1 MCGIIGIVDNIV
13 ISKERFIN
21 LLKKIQH
28 RGQESYGF
36 SYIRNVSCDQY
47 SIITEKFNGKIN
59 NSEVT
64 DFYSKMII
72 GHCRYSTSGKSKKIE
87 YQYDIQSEV
96 LLNETQP
103 ISGKNILGEFKLI
116 HNGNIPNIETAD
128 SISDS
133 HMLVKYIEEYQI
145 NQNLDINNDDN
156 HNEKVKREIWCE
168 ILSSL
173 LNNFDKAYCLV
184 IMTNNELYIV
194 RDRCGVRPLC
204 IGYNESGWCVAS
216 ESSAFSDKYNFI
228 RDVEPGE
235 IIRMNYNGIKTIY
248 NYKHNL
254 TKNNVTSN
262 VTSDKLS
269 NFKGE
274 SRCLF
279 EYIYFL
285 SENSYADNHQ
295 VSKLRY
301 SFGCLLAQQDI
312 EKGSVISDVLVVG
325 SPSTGIPSGKGY
337 ADTLGLQYR
346 QVLKKNVNI
355 GRTFILENNK
365 KRDNACKK
373 KYYLDVELIK
383 NRKILIVDDSL
394 VRGTTITNLIK
405 IFRDAGALEVHIR
418 IAAPPIKEPCYY
430 CIDIPTK
437 EELIA
442 NNHKIEEISSV
453 IGADSLF
460 YIKMDKIKELMKEDF
475 NNLCTGCFDGNYNNI
490 DW

>member
-13 ISKERFIN
+13 INKEHFIN

-36 SYIRNVSCDQY
+36 CYLRSRADNQNT
-47 SIITEKFNGKIN
+47 IITEKFQGKIN
-59 NSEVT
+59 NTEVT

-72 GHCRYSTSGKSKKIE
+72 GHCRYSTSGKSKLID
-87 YQYDIQSEV
+87 YDNQSKLILE
-96 LLNETQP
+96 ETQP

-116 HNGNIPNIETAD
+116 HNGNIPNIEADD

-133 HMLVKYIEEYQI
+133 HTLVKYIENYKI
-145 NQNLDINNDDN
+145 DTDVNDINNS
-156 HNEKVKREIWCE
+156 KTKREIWLT
-168 ILSSL
+168 ILKNL
-173 LNNFDKAYCLV
+173 LLEFKKAYCLI
-184 IMTNNELYIV
+184 IMTIDELYIL
-194 RDRCGVRPLC
+194 RDIYGVRPLC
-204 IGYNESGWCVAS
+204 LGYNESGWCVAS
-216 ESSAFSDKYNFI
+216 ESAAFMDKYNFI

-235 IIRMNYNGIKTIY
+235 IIRMNCNGIKTL
-248 NYKHNL
+248 YKHHID
-254 TKNNVTSN
+254 SE
-262 VTSDKLS
+262 SPS
-269 NFKGE
+269 IQ

-301 SFGCLLAQQDI
+301 SFGCLLAEQDI
-312 EKGSVISDVLVVG
+312 EKGSVLNDVLVVG

-373 KYYLDVELIK
+373 KYYLDVDLIQG
-383 NRKILIVDDSL
+383 RKIVIVDDSL
-394 VRGTTITNLIK
+394 VRGHTIKNLIK
-405 IFRDAGALEVHIR
+405 IFRDAGAIEVHIR

-430 CIDIPTK
+430 GIDIPTK

-442 NNHKIEEISSV
+442 NNYSLDKISEI

-460 YIKMDKIKELMKEDF
+460 YIKMDKIKKLLKSDF
-475 NNLCTGCFDGNYNNI
+475 KNLCTGCFDGKYQNI